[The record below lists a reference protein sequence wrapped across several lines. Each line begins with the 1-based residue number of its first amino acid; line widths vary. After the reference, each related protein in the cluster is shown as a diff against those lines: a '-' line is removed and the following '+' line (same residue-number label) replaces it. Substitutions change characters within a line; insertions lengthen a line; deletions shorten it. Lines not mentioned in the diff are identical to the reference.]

1 MSTSSNCRKN
11 PKVIV
16 GSSIT
21 FGKKPK
27 FDRRIVGNFR
37 KKNRN
42 VIVGSGGR
50 VQRTTKSIHLDLFYL
65 STSAFGFRLGPKSGT
80 FQPLHFSKKRFRF
93 RTDMAQKRPFRIF
106 SFFDKAFRCS
116 VNCLVPRFRTKSW
129 PIYMTFRAGGSGVTF
144 SSKSGLFDIL
154 TS

>member
-1 MSTSSNCRKN
+1 MGRGGGAESQRRT
-11 PKVIV
+11 
-16 GSSIT
+16 
-21 FGKKPK
+21 KPK
-27 FDRRIVGNFR
+27 FGSEWRRGGEWV
-37 KKNRN
+37 
-42 VIVGSGGR
+42 GGR
-50 VQRTTKSIHLDLFYL
+50 VQRSTKSIHLDLFYL

-93 RTDMAQKRPFRIF
+93 RTDMTQKRPFRIF
-106 SFFDKAFRCS
+106 SFFDKGFRCS

>member
-1 MSTSSNCRKN
+1 M
-11 PKVIV
+11 
-16 GSSIT
+16 
-21 FGKKPK
+21 
-27 FDRRIVGNFR
+27 
-37 KKNRN
+37 
-42 VIVGSGGR
+42 
-50 VQRTTKSIHLDLFYL
+50 QRSTKSIHLDLFYL
-65 STSAFGFRLGPKSGT
+65 STRAFGFRLGPKSGT

-106 SFFDKAFRCS
+106 SFFDKGFRCS